1 MTKPIKDLVPDLQQ
15 VLDHTMRETVISFHS
30 NLSGDISPKDTGA
43 FRAAWMVDGGPTAN
57 SLKLDYKH
65 RYIIENN
72 LPYAERLCFGNW
84 ASSKPKTW
92 FPDFFNSKGQA
103 IVNAAVRKAEGTL

>member
-30 NLSGDISPKDTGA
+30 DLSGEISPIDTGD
-43 FRAAWMVDGGPTAN
+43 FRAAWMADGDASAS

-65 RYIIENN
+65 KYTIENN

-84 ASSKPKTW
+84 AVSRPKTW
-92 FPDFFNSKGQA
+92 FPDYFNSKGQA
-103 IVNAAVRKAEGTL
+103 IVDAAVRKAEGTL

>member
-1 MTKPIKDLVPDLQQ
+1 MTKPIKDLLPDLEQ

-30 NLSGDISPKDTGA
+30 DLSGEVSPIDTGQ
-43 FRAAWMVDGGPTAN
+43 FRANWMADGSTDTG

-65 RYIIENN
+65 KYTIENN
-72 LPYAERLCFGNW
+72 LPYAERLCFGGW
-84 ASSKPKTW
+84 AVSRPKTW
-92 FPDFFNSKGQA
+92 FPDYFNGKGQG

>member
-1 MTKPIKDLVPDLQQ
+1 MTKPIEDLVPDLKQ

-30 NLSGDISPKDTGA
+30 DLSGEVSPIDTGA
-43 FRAAWMVDGGPTAN
+43 FRAAWMVDGGTEVG

-65 RYIIENN
+65 RYSIENN

-84 ASSKPKTW
+84 AVSRPKNW
-92 FPDFFNSKGQA
+92 FPAYFNSKGQA
-103 IVNAAVRKAEGTL
+103 IVNAAVKKAEGTL

>member
-30 NLSGDISPKDTGA
+30 DLSGEISPIDTGA
-43 FRAAWMVDGGPTAN
+43 FRAAWMADGSTSTD

-84 ASSKPKTW
+84 AVSRPKTW
-92 FPDFFNSKGQA
+92 FPDYFNSKGQA
-103 IVNAAVRKAEGTL
+103 IVNAAVRKAERTL

>member
-30 NLSGDISPKDTGA
+30 DLSGDISPKDTGA
-43 FRAAWMVDGGPTAN
+43 FRAAWMADGNTSTG

-84 ASSKPKTW
+84 AQSRPKTW
-92 FPDFFNSKGQA
+92 FPDYFNSKGQA
-103 IVNAAVRKAEGTL
+103 IVNAAVRKAERTL